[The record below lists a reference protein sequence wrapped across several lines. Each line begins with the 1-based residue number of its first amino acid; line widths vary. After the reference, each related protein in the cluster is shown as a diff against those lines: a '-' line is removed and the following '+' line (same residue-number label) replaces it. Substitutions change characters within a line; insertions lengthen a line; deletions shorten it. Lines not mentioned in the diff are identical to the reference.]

1 MQEIERFFSNFFS
14 GILNRF
20 KYSAMDAADRKMRET
35 IDEQVEQRRQKPKP
49 KDREDRDL

>member
-14 GILNRF
+14 GIINRF

-35 IDEQVEQRRQKPKP
+35 IDEQVEQRRQKTKR
-49 KDREDRDL
+49 KDEEER

>member
-14 GILNRF
+14 GIINRF

-35 IDEQVEQRRQKPKP
+35 IDDQIEQRRQKSQP
-49 KDREDRDL
+49 KDQEDRQ